1 MSVETSAGWNRRV
14 GKYPSRMVILLP
26 RTAVH
31 RSKKSAIAL
40 KFEKNSSGAFGAAP
54 VAYSSK
60 FIEGS

>member
-1 MSVETSAGWNRRV
+1 MRRG

-54 VAYSSK
+54 FAYSSK